1 MFPVAEK
8 YCPVWLLTLQAP
20 NTLSKDLRKTRK
32 VKLAGVISSNS
43 HLKGCTTG
51 IADRMAAD
59 YESFVAAGCRADAAA
74 HKARLLQL
82 LNACKA
88 AVSWLDLPELQVLSG
103 PVLEAALKHGVAE
116 VVGLAQQCARQP
128 NDAGSSVRGD
138 GAADTHAAGS
148 DVQSKLKKLAVL
160 KVTADAL
167 EATGV
172 AAAVKKLRKHSNA
185 EVGAAASSVIASWRA
200 SVTNAE

>member
-1 MFPVAEK
+1 VP
-8 YCPVWLLTLQAP
+8 CLLTLQAP
-20 NTLSKDLRKTRK
+20 NALSKDLRKTRQ
-32 VKLAGVISSNS
+32 VKLAGVISSKS
-43 HLKGCTTG
+43 RLKGIAAG

-59 YESFVAAGCRADAAA
+59 YESFVAAGCGEDASA

-88 AVSWLDLPELQVLSG
+88 AASWLDLPELQVLSG

-128 NDAGSSVRGD
+128 NDAGSSVRGNS
-138 GAADTHAAGS
+138 AADTHAAGS

-185 EVGAAASSVIASWRA
+185 EVAAAASTVIASWRE
-200 SVTNAE
+200 SVTKAE